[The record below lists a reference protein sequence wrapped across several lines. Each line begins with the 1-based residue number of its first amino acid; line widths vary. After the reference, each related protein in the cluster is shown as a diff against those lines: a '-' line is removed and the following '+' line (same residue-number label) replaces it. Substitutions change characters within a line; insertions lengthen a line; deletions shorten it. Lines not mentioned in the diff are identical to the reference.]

1 MVINWDYIDVAE
13 CECNKRVMIKE
24 KQKPPT
30 VTFQRKPLSEPVVVK
45 ALKKR
50 EMRQKKERKKERRE
64 GRPPSPLPPI
74 RGVDHT
80 KLGVAR

>member
-13 CECNKRVMIKE
+13 CECNKRVMMKE

-30 VTFQRKPLSEPVVVK
+30 VTSQRKPLSEPVVVK

-50 EMRQKKERKKERRE
+50 EMRQKKERKKERE
-64 GRPPSPLPPI
+64 KVDLHLPSLPYVVSTI
-74 RGVDHT
+74 
-80 KLGVAR
+80 LN